1 MAMEIHVPRKQ
12 YWLIFFM
19 LFLLTMV
26 EVGIVFLPLSW
37 GQMVFGLCG
46 LAFVKA
52 YMVAI
57 YYMHLNHETLTLRF
71 TALLPM
77 LVPVFYAFV
86 LCLEGAW
93 RLYW

>member
-1 MAMEIHVPRKQ
+1 MATEIHVPRKQ

-19 LFLLTMV
+19 LFVLTMI
-26 EVGIVFLPLSW
+26 EVGVVFLPLSFAK
-37 GQMVFGLCG
+37 MVTALCG

-57 YYMHLNHETLTLRF
+57 YYMHLGHETLTLRL

-77 LVPVFYAFV
+77 LIPVFYALV
-86 LCLEGAW
+86 LCTEGAA
-93 RLYW
+93 RLFW